1 MSIGAVFIGIAMLVF
16 ASVVVT
22 QPLRKKQSQQRP
34 AMAVH
39 TGNDYDTSLLALRD
53 LEFDH
58 QLGVVAEDDY
68 ARLRTQL
75 MVQAAQALEKKDQAR
90 GHLED
95 TIEAAVQAQRQAKT
109 KPEHCINCQEALT
122 PGDKFCSHCGTPNEM
137 ACPACRQPVAADD
150 KFCSGCGVSLQ
161 VRELYIRHQRIA
173 YQIQEND
180 DDTN

>member
-68 ARLRTQL
+68 VRLRTQL
-75 MVQAAQALEKKDQAR
+75 MAQAAQALEKKEQAR
-90 GHLED
+90 SHLED
-95 TIEAAVQAQRQAKT
+95 TIEAAVRAQRQSKT
-109 KPEHCINCQEALT
+109 KLDRCTNCQEALA
-122 PGDKFCSHCGTPNEM
+122 PGDKFCPRCGTPAEV
-137 ACPACRQPVAADD
+137 ACPACRRQVAAGD
-150 KFCSGCGVSLQ
+150 KFCTSCGTSLQ
-161 VRELYIRHQRIA
+161 
-173 YQIQEND
+173 
-180 DDTN
+180 TS